1 MIKESHRK
9 ALAGW
14 IGPVREMLSRD
25 DNAPVHNAPVH
36 NAPVHNAPVH
46 IDTADENLG
55 LAKIL

>member
-46 IDTADENLG
+46 IDTADEN
-55 LAKIL
+55 